1 MNTKR
6 LIIGS
11 LVGLVSLYITGYL
24 IWEVAFT
31 EFSDANRGT
40 ATGVEREAQVIWSIA
55 LGTLFYG
62 TARRR
67 TGGPGNGGVDII
79 SSV

>member
-40 ATGVEREAQVIWSIA
+40 ATGVER
-55 LGTLFYG
+55 
-62 TARRR
+62 
-67 TGGPGNGGVDII
+67 
-79 SSV
+79 